1 MYLFSDPHLVMYTSD
16 CKKGSGFYKC
26 DIFIQFAGSP
36 VTEMVKSEIFFN
48 STICKF
54 CIKYRMRKVGR
65 FQKGGNQ
72 KPEIK

>member
-26 DIFIQFAGSP
+26 NIFIQFAGSP

-54 CIKYRMRKVGR
+54 LH
-65 FQKGGNQ
+65 
-72 KPEIK
+72 